1 MVDLVPQ
8 DYRRTLRLRR
18 WLRAFCWACAGVAIL
33 AGAGRLGLAQLV
45 RAEQAGLAAARQV
58 QAASGA
64 QRAKLA
70 DLQARRDAAER
81 QIKALEVLRGPA
93 VIGELFFAV
102 DAAASGKVWFNELSF
117 AREEEPAETGP
128 QARAAGRIVPVPPQA
143 GAAEHSWRARQRAQI
158 HGQALD
164 HSTLAEFINR
174 LGSQPG
180 IVQVRLVDTS
190 ARSYSGLQVVDFQ
203 LAALLGP
210 RPEAAR

>member
-1 MVDLVPQ
+1 MVDLVPE

-18 WLRAFCWACAGVAIL
+18 WLRAFCWACAGVAVL
-33 AGAGRLGLAQLV
+33 AGLGRLGLAYLV
-45 RAEQAGLAAARQV
+45 RAEQAGLAAARQL

-81 QIKALEVLRGPA
+81 QIKALETLRGPA
-93 VIGELFFAV
+93 VIGELFFAI
-102 DAAASGKVWFNELSF
+102 DAAATGKVWFNELSF
-117 AREEEPAETGP
+117 AREEELAE
-128 QARAAGRIVPVPPQA
+128 AKPQA
-143 GAAEHSWRARQRAQI
+143 GAAERSWRAWQRAQI

-180 IVQVRLVDTS
+180 IGQVRLINTS
-190 ARSYSGLQVVDFQ
+190 ARSYTGMQVVDFQ

-210 RPEAAR
+210 RPEAPR

>member
-1 MVDLVPQ
+1 MVDLIPE

-18 WLRAFCWACAGVAIL
+18 WLRAFCWACAGVAVL
-33 AGAGRLGLAQLV
+33 AGLGRLGLAYLV
-45 RAEQAGLAAARQV
+45 RAEQAGLAAARQL

-81 QIKALEVLRGPA
+81 QITALETLRGPA
-93 VIGELFFAV
+93 VIGELFFAI
-102 DAAASGKVWFNELSF
+102 DAASTGKVWFNELSF
-117 AREEEPAETGP
+117 AREEELAGAKPPAHE
-128 QARAAGRIVPVPPQA
+128 AGRITPVPPQA
-143 GAAEHSWRARQRAQI
+143 GAAERSWRAWQRAQI

-180 IVQVRLVDTS
+180 IGQVRLINTS
-190 ARSYSGLQVVDFQ
+190 ARSYTGMQVVDFQ

-210 RPEAAR
+210 RPEAPR